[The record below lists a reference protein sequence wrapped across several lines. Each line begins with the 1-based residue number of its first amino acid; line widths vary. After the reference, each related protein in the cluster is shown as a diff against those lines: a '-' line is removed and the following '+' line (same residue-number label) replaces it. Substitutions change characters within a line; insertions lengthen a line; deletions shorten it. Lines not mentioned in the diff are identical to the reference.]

1 MNVTTKDSQLTKEA
15 LRLSGLYHELNRQ
28 DKDKHAEKVLDLI
41 GKWEKK
47 QLMIG
52 FAGHF
57 SAGKSTMINTLLEDD
72 ILPSS
77 PIPTSANV
85 VKLHSGDDYTRV
97 FYRKERPVHYPG
109 KSDMKTIQALC
120 KDGDEI
126 VSLEISQRD
135 TNLPEHVTLIDT
147 PGVDSTNDAD
157 RVITESSLHLM
168 DYMYYVMDYNH
179 VQSEVNLSFLQEM
192 QKNRLPFSIII
203 NQVDKHQDEELS
215 FQDFKTSVSQALEDW
230 NLSPEKIF
238 YTSLMKPDLS
248 INELPQLKTHLQDI
262 YQLEEGERAESIFRN
277 ASLIIEESV
286 DQLAEENEDEKAD
299 LSDRIEELKAA
310 MDDQEHSEGVEAE
323 LQELST
329 REDQAESFYQERV
342 LSLFKNAYLMPTTLR
357 EDAERYLEAMQPGF
371 KVGLMFTKK
380 KTEEERDQRKQ
391 AFYSHLMKVVEKNL
405 KWPLRDRLL
414 EVVEAYPVA
423 YSQVTDKI
431 QKMDVHYPEQR
442 LEELIEP
449 GAKVTGQYVLVYTDK
464 VADDVKRVYKSYV
477 KELWETIKKGI
488 NEDANTKMASFED
501 ERQLLDQIQ
510 QYRDAIEDLEKEIE
524 NYRAQLWTAF
534 QNDSSDDGLLHR
546 IQGRLKERETN
557 VEVQETFL
565 TSKQPKETPE
575 QDEVVPQTTDE
586 GQQVTIDKDATLKT
600 IAQVVDTIEDTP
612 GFQEL
617 AAQLTDKRKRLKDQE
632 FTVALFG
639 AFSAGKSSF
648 ANALMKE
655 KLLPVSPNPT
665 TATINKIAPPS
676 EQHPHGSILVKM
688 KTESQMAED
697 LQAFASI
704 LGIEEN
710 KLPALVNKFAA
721 LEEKDFQPLEHK
733 QRSFVYAVL
742 EGYKAAEDKIGKQ
755 LTIGLEE
762 FPGYVADEKKSCFV
776 EWMQVHYDCP
786 LTQKGITLV
795 DTPGA
800 DSVNA
805 RHTDV
810 AFEYIRNADAILFI
824 TYYNHPFSKADESFL
839 TQLGRVKDAFSM
851 DKMFFL
857 INAADLAH
865 SEEELDSVL
874 TYMEE
879 QLLRF
884 QIRKPQLFPVSSLF
898 ALREGEDKDALVKKA
913 REGFANFEKRFYTF
927 IDRDLPEVLIRSIEH
942 DFTRAKSRMD
952 TIIADASLDQS
963 ARKQKI
969 EVNNQDKTEMLEV
982 LSSFNYAPYHTR
994 IEQKTEKQVYY
1005 IHQRMLLNFNDYF
1018 KHHFNPAT
1026 IKGSGKEAKMQ
1037 LEMAAES
1044 LFQEV
1049 SYELNQELRA
1059 VSLRIEGFLNDSL
1072 MQLNQD
1078 LQRRLQEI
1086 RKSFEL
1092 SEPETQELQHP
1103 TFNFIVNLDS
1113 NETARLLQSFKGT
1126 KKFFEQN
1133 EKELMKEAFKEA
1145 VDPVIK
1151 SQLEDAERELHGLY
1165 LPQWEEIV
1173 TALKQDKNNE
1183 ISDYYDGLNYNLEHP
1198 LDIEGLR
1205 NKKEQLNKLY

>member
-28 DKDKHAEKVLDLI
+28 GKDKHAEKVLDLI
-41 GKWEKK
+41 SKWEKK
-47 QLMIG
+47 QLVIG

-85 VKLHSGDDYTRV
+85 VKLQSGDDYTRV
-97 FYRKERPVHYPG
+97 FYREENPVHYRG
-109 KSDMKTIQALC
+109 KPEMETIQSLC

-157 RVITESSLHLM
+157 RIITESSLHLM

-192 QKNRLPFSIII
+192 QKNRLPFSVII

-215 FQDFKTSVSQALEDW
+215 FLDFKASVNKALQDW
-230 NLSPEKIF
+230 NLSPDNIF
-238 YTSLMKPDLS
+238 YTSLMKQDLV
-248 INELPQLKTHLQDI
+248 INELPQLKIHLEDI
-262 YQLEEGERAESIFRN
+262 YQLEERERAESIFRN

-286 DQLAEENEDEKAD
+286 DQLAEENDE
-299 LSDRIEELKAA
+299 E
-310 MDDQEHSEGVEAE
+310 EAE
-323 LQELST
+323 LIDNIEALKTAMDNQNNSEDPEAELRELST
-329 REDQAESFYQERV
+329 REEKAESFYQERV

-391 AFYSHLMKVVEKNL
+391 DFYTHLMKVVEKNL

-423 YSQVTDKI
+423 HSQVTDHI
-431 QKMDVHYPEQR
+431 QNMDIHYSEQR
-442 LEELIEP
+442 LEDLIEP

-464 VADDVKRVYKSYV
+464 VAEDIKRVYKTYV

-488 NEDANTKMASFED
+488 NEESNAKMASFED
-501 ERQLLDQIQ
+501 ERQLLEKIQ
-510 QYRDAIEDLEKEIE
+510 HYREAIENLEKEIE
-524 NYRAQLWTAF
+524 NHRTQLWTAF
-534 QNDSSDDGLLHR
+534 QSESLDGEHLQH
-546 IQGRLKERETN
+546 IQEMLTEREAG
-557 VEVQETFL
+557 VEEKETFL
-565 TSKQPKETPE
+565 AGYQQKKAPE
-575 QDEVVPQTTDE
+575 QEEVELQAQDE
-586 GQQVTIDKDATLKT
+586 GQPATIDKDATLKT
-600 IAQVVDTIEDTP
+600 IAQVVETIEDTP

-617 AAQLTDKRKRLKDQE
+617 AAQLTEKGKRLKDQE

-648 ANALMKE
+648 ANALIKE

-665 TATINKIAPPS
+665 TATINKIAPPN
-676 EQHPHGSILVKM
+676 EHHPHGSISVKM
-688 KTESQMAED
+688 KTESQMVED

-710 KLPALVNKFAA
+710 RLPALVNELAA

-742 EGYKAAEDKIGKQ
+742 EGYAAAENKIGEQ
-755 LTIGLEE
+755 LTIGLDE

-857 INAADLAH
+857 INAADLAQ

-884 QIRKPQLFPVSSLF
+884 QIRKPQLFPISSLY
-898 ALREGEDKDALVKKA
+898 ALRGDDEKDNLTGKA
-913 REGFANFEKRFYTF
+913 REGFSNFEERFYAF

-942 DFTRAKSRMD
+942 DFNRAKSRMD

-963 ARKQKI
+963 ARMQKI
-969 EVNNQDKTEMLEV
+969 EVNNQDKEEMLEV
-982 LSSFNYAPYHTR
+982 LSSFSYAPYHTR
-994 IEQKTEKQVYY
+994 IAQKIEKQVYY

-1026 IKGSGKEAKMQ
+1026 IKGSGKEAKLQ

-1072 MQLNQD
+1072 IQLNQD
-1078 LQRRLQEI
+1078 LQRRFQEI

-1103 TFNFIVNLDS
+1103 AFNFIVHLDS
-1113 NETARLLQSFKGT
+1113 NETNRILQSFKGT

-1133 EKELMKEAFKEA
+1133 EKEQMKEAFKAA

-1151 SQLEDAERELHGLY
+1151 GQLDEAEQEVNGLY
-1165 LPQWEEIV
+1165 LPQWDEIV
-1173 TALKQDKNNE
+1173 TALKQDKNSE
-1183 ISDYYDGLNYNLEHP
+1183 IGDYYDGLNYNLEHP
-1198 LDIEGLR
+1198 LDIEALR
-1205 NKKEQLNKLY
+1205 IKLKQLNKLH